1 MKIAIFARE
10 IDKKWHDKLTFI
22 VNSLSLRGAE
32 LIFYAPFHKRAT
44 DTHKLALPAAGLF
57 HSYEDMDPQT
67 DIFLSLGGDGTF
79 LESLTFIRERGIPVA
94 GINFGRLGFLTT
106 TDSEPSH
113 YWIERLINKDYKTE
127 RRSLIKISS
136 GSYLNGLYPYALN
149 EISVQRQDPS
159 MLAVKIAI
167 DGTELPTYWSDGI
180 VIATPTG
187 STAYSLSLG
196 GPIMIPASK
205 AVIIAP
211 IAPHN
216 LNIRPLVVSD
226 ESVIKVTVNSRRSGA
241 ILSLDNRS
249 VIVSSGESFTVSK
262 AEFDLNIISLS
273 SNNFIE
279 ALKEKLFWGE
289 DRRNT

>member
-10 IDKKWHDKLTFI
+10 IDKRWHNKLTFI
-22 VNSLSLRGAE
+22 INSLSYRGAE
-32 LIFYAPFHKRAT
+32 LIFYAPFYKRAT
-44 DTHKLALPAAGLF
+44 GFHKLAIPASALF
-57 HSYEDMDPQT
+57 HSYEDMDPET
-67 DIFLSLGGDGTF
+67 DIFLSLGGDGTL
-79 LESLTFIRERGIPVA
+79 LESLTYIRDRGIPVA

-106 TDSEPSH
+106 VDSEPSH

-127 RRSLIKISS
+127 KRSLLKLNS

-149 EISVQRQDPS
+149 EVSVQRQDPS
-159 MLAVKIAI
+159 MLSVTLKI
-167 DGTELPTYWSDGI
+167 DGVELPPYWSDGM

-226 ESVIKVTVNSRRSGA
+226 ESIIEVTVKSRRAGA
-241 ILSLDNRS
+241 VLSLDNRS
-249 VIVSSGESFTVSK
+249 VIVSSGEKFMVSK
-262 AEFDLNIISLS
+262 AEFDLNFISLS

>member
-10 IDKKWHDKLTFI
+10 IDKRWHDKLTFI
-22 VNSLSLRGAE
+22 INSLSSKGAE
-32 LIFYAPFHKRAT
+32 LIFYAPFYKRAT
-44 DTHKLALPAAGLF
+44 EYHKLALPASSLF
-57 HSYEDMDPQT
+57 YGYEDMDPET
-67 DIFLSLGGDGTF
+67 DVFLSFGGDGTF
-79 LESLTFIRERGIPVA
+79 LESMTFIRDRNIPVA

-106 TDSEPSH
+106 TDSEPNH
-113 YWIERLINKDYKTE
+113 NWIDRIINKEFKVE
-127 RRSLIKISS
+127 KRSLIKISS

-159 MLAVKIAI
+159 MLSVKLKI
-167 DGTELPTYWSDGI
+167 DGTELPPYWSDGI

-196 GPIMIPASK
+196 GPIMIPASRT
-205 AVIIAP
+205 VIITP

-216 LNIRPLVVSD
+216 LNVRPLVVSD
-226 ESVIKVTVNSRRSGA
+226 ESIIEVTFTSRRSGA
-241 ILSLDNRS
+241 LLSLDNRS
-249 VIVSSGESFTVSK
+249 VIISSGQSFMVSK
-262 AEFDLNIISLS
+262 AEFNLGFISLS
-273 SNNFIE
+273 NNNFIE